1 MTLHDNTRLVLI
13 DFMLKRKRFDVYQ
26 RRFIIRWCMLKIEKD
41 LLMHANEKWIIIDIN
56 KGKC

>member
-26 RRFIIRWCMLKIEKD
+26 RRFIIRWCMLKIEKY
-41 LLMHANEKWIIIDIN
+41 LLMHANESKLIVDTS
-56 KGKC
+56 